1 MNKTEFKEVVS
12 GLPLARPLAR
22 AEFYESIGSTN
33 DVVAAWAAEGA
44 AGVCLAAADEQ
55 TQGRGRDGRSWHTPP
70 GSALAFSL
78 LLPPPAGFQAS
89 QLGRVSGLGALAVS
103 EALGG
108 LGIKAEIKWPNDV
121 LADGKKLCG
130 VLPEAHWAGSQLQAV
145 ILGIG
150 INVAAESVPD
160 ASQLRFPATSVEQAA
175 GRPVAAAGL
184 LRAVLE
190 SLLTWLPRM
199 PQAEFLQAWEQRL
212 AYRNQPVQLHSGPE
226 PVTGI
231 LAGLAAD
238 GSLRLVVDG
247 AERTYPAG
255 QVQLRPLV
263 DRPGN

>member
-1 MNKTEFKEVVS
+1 MNKAQFSHAVA
-12 GLPLARPLAR
+12 GLPLAR

-55 TQGRGRDGRSWHTPP
+55 TQGRGRQGRSWHTPP

-78 LLPPPAGFQAS
+78 LLPPEAS
-89 QLGRVSGLGALAVS
+89 QPGRVSGLGALAVS
-103 EALGG
+103 EALEALG
-108 LGIKAEIKWPNDV
+108 LAPEIKWPNDV
-121 LADGKKLCG
+121 LAGGRKLCG
-130 VLPEAHWAGSQLQAV
+130 VLPEAYWAGSQLQAT

-150 INVAAESVPD
+150 INVAASSVPEA
-160 ASQLRFPATSVEQAA
+160 ASLSFPATSVEEAA
-175 GRPVAAAGL
+175 GHPVEAASL
-184 LRAVLE
+184 LRSVLE
-190 SLLTWLPRM
+190 RVLAWLPRM
-199 PQAEFLQAWEQRL
+199 HQAEFLQAWEQRL
-212 AYRNQPVQLHSGPE
+212 AYRGQPVQLHSGSD
-226 PVTGI
+226 PVVGV

-247 AERTYPAG
+247 AEHTYPAG